1 MRLQRAEICAVAG
14 RSLFRGD
21 GGRARISAGVYSLG
35 SPGLSTLAALL
46 MLCYTQVSVRGSASP
61 IRCGRCALPL
71 DVTPRGMAA
80 VQAPR
85 IRLALAL
92 ALLQVR
98 CCLIAQSSAGAG
110 CHCWR
115 RQLVELGAI
124 CECSPTCSA
133 SALSARSG

>member
-21 GGRARISAGVYSLG
+21 GGRATISAWVCSLG
-35 SPGLSTLAALL
+35 APGLSTLAALL

-85 IRLALAL
+85 IRLPLAL

-98 CCLIAQSSAGAG
+98 CCLIAQLLGPVASAGDVSSLSSAPLVSAAPHAG
-110 CHCWR
+110 
-115 RQLVELGAI
+115 L
-124 CECSPTCSA
+124 
-133 SALSARSG
+133 AL